1 MAGPNPP
8 ALIAMENNISVFM
21 SPTKKTIIITTRTWN
36 DLTPIEVNT
45 FVKTEDSDYQHVLG
59 LCQAKGLL

>member
-8 ALIAMENNISVFM
+8 APIAMNNISVFK
-21 SPTKKTIIITTRTWN
+21 SANTGTIIITTRTWE
-36 DLTPIEVNT
+36 DLTPTEVKT
-45 FVKTEDSDYQHVLG
+45 FVKQEDADYDHVLG